1 MRFRI
6 DLKIFLFLI
15 IFYITKQIE
24 IYAIMIGF
32 AILHELGHL
41 FMGLLLGLKPEKI
54 DLIPMGLA
62 VSFKVN
68 ISDFNKKKKRGNVEV
83 LKEIFIAIAGPVVNL
98 IILILAQIF
107 VKDEMLKN
115 LIIYANLLI
124 FMFNLLPIYPLD
136 GGRILNGVLH
146 IFVGKREAMKLSYNI
161 SMIITIIVTAIASIG
176 ILYYKNIAIFFIVMY
191 LWVIVLKEAF
201 IYRKIENLYKEVNN
215 NLNGSGEF

>member
-15 IFYITKQIE
+15 VFYITKQIG

-107 VKDEMLKN
+107 VKDEILKN

-201 IYRKIENLYKEVNN
+201 IYRKIENLYKEINN
-215 NLNGSGEF
+215 NLNRSGEF

>member
-15 IFYITKQIE
+15 IFYITKQIG

-98 IILILAQIF
+98 IILILALIF
-107 VKDEMLKN
+107 IKDEMLKN
-115 LIIYANLLI
+115 LIVYANLLI

-136 GGRILNGVLH
+136 GGRILNGILH

>member
-15 IFYITKQIE
+15 VFYITKQIG

>member
-15 IFYITKQIE
+15 IFYITKQFE
-24 IYAIMIGF
+24 IYVIMIGF

-98 IILILAQIF
+98 IILILALIF
-107 VKDEMLKN
+107 IKDEMLKN
-115 LIIYANLLI
+115 LIVYANLLI

-136 GGRILNGVLH
+136 GGRILNGILH

>member
-15 IFYITKQIE
+15 VFYITKQIG

-201 IYRKIENLYKEVNN
+201 IYRKIENLYKEINN
-215 NLNGSGEF
+215 NLNRSGEF

>member
-83 LKEIFIAIAGPVVNL
+83 LKEIFIFIAGPVVNL
-98 IILILAQIF
+98 IILILALIF
-107 VKDEMLKN
+107 IKDEMLKN
-115 LIIYANLLI
+115 LIVYANLLI

-136 GGRILNGVLH
+136 GGRILNGILH

>member
-15 IFYITKQIE
+15 VFYITKQIG

-54 DLIPMGLA
+54 DLIPMGLV

-98 IILILAQIF
+98 IILILALIF
-107 VKDEMLKN
+107 IKDEMLKN
-115 LIIYANLLI
+115 LIVYANLLI

-136 GGRILNGVLH
+136 GGRILNGILH

>member
-15 IFYITKQIE
+15 VFYITKQIG

-98 IILILAQIF
+98 IILILALIF
-107 VKDEMLKN
+107 IKDEMLKN
-115 LIIYANLLI
+115 LIVYANLLI

-136 GGRILNGVLH
+136 GGRILNGILH
-146 IFVGKREAMKLSYNI
+146 IFVGKREAMKLSYNV

>member
-15 IFYITKQIE
+15 VFYITKQIG

-98 IILILAQIF
+98 IILILALIF
-107 VKDEMLKN
+107 IKDEMLKN
-115 LIIYANLLI
+115 LIVYANLLI

-136 GGRILNGVLH
+136 GGRILNGILH

>member
-98 IILILAQIF
+98 IILILALIF
-107 VKDEMLKN
+107 IKDEMLKK
-115 LIIYANLLI
+115 LIVYANLLI

-136 GGRILNGVLH
+136 GGRILNGILH

>member
-15 IFYITKQIE
+15 VFYITKQIG

-83 LKEIFIAIAGPVVNL
+83 LKEIFIAVAGPVVNL

-146 IFVGKREAMKLSYNI
+146 IFVGKRKAMKLSYNI

>member
-15 IFYITKQIE
+15 VFYITKQIG

-68 ISDFNKKKKRGNVEV
+68 ISDFNKKKKRANVEV
-83 LKEIFIAIAGPVVNL
+83 LKEIFIAVAGPVVNL

-124 FMFNLLPIYPLD
+124 
-136 GGRILNGVLH
+136 
-146 IFVGKREAMKLSYNI
+146 

-176 ILYYKNIAIFFIVMY
+176 ILYYKNIAIFFVIMY
-191 LWVIVLKEAF
+191 LWIIVLKEVF
-201 IYRKIENLYKEVNN
+201 VYRKIENLYKEINN
-215 NLNGSGEF
+215 NLNRSGEF

>member
-136 GGRILNGVLH
+136 GGRILNGILH

>member
-15 IFYITKQIE
+15 VFYITKQIE

-54 DLIPMGLA
+54 DLIPMGLV

-98 IILILAQIF
+98 IILILALIF
-107 VKDEMLKN
+107 IKDEMLKN
-115 LIIYANLLI
+115 LIVYANLLI

-136 GGRILNGVLH
+136 GGRILNGILH

>member
-98 IILILAQIF
+98 IILILALIF
-107 VKDEMLKN
+107 IKDEMLKN
-115 LIIYANLLI
+115 LIVYANLLI

-136 GGRILNGVLH
+136 GGRILNGILH
-146 IFVGKREAMKLSYNI
+146 IFVGKKEAMKLSYNI
-161 SMIITIIVTAIASIG
+161 SMIIIIIVTAIASIG

>member
-83 LKEIFIAIAGPVVNL
+83 LKEIFIAVAGPVVNL

>member
-1 MRFRI
+1 M
-6 DLKIFLFLI
+6 
-15 IFYITKQIE
+15 
-24 IYAIMIGF
+24 
-32 AILHELGHL
+32 
-41 FMGLLLGLKPEKI
+41 
-54 DLIPMGLA
+54 
-62 VSFKVN
+62 
-68 ISDFNKKKKRGNVEV
+68 
-83 LKEIFIAIAGPVVNL
+83 VNL

-107 VKDEMLKN
+107 VEDEMLKN

-136 GGRILNGVLH
+136 GGRILNGILH

>member
-15 IFYITKQIE
+15 VFYITKQIG

-83 LKEIFIAIAGPVVNL
+83 LKEILIAIAGPVVNL
-98 IILILAQIF
+98 IIVILALTFI
-107 VKDEMLKN
+107 KDEMLKN
-115 LIIYANLLI
+115 LIVYANLLI

-176 ILYYKNIAIFFIVMY
+176 ILYYKNIAIFFVIMY
-191 LWVIVLKEAF
+191 LWIIVLKEVF
-201 IYRKIENLYKEVNN
+201 VYRKIENLYKEINN
-215 NLNGSGEF
+215 NLNRSGEF